1 MAKQNKNRELETPA
15 ALSSEEAGALMTE
28 ARKSANGFKG
38 KNRTS
43 AVISPEGVRLG
54 TKLKVSVRRHDFT
67 NPSIIS
73 EREVDRLIRLH
84 QEMISALE
92 AEASLFLRSEVAM
105 KFSEMK
111 IVDFRMVLRDL
122 EDPTHLALFRA
133 DPLPGIGFLEISPR
147 LALSAVNQVMG
158 GEGQVPKAA
167 RHLTKIETD
176 LIEEFVV
183 LLLQAWLNQWQYETA
198 LVPSVVEHEVSP
210 SNIQICE
217 SNTPMMR
224 YVLDVKLRACEGR
237 IQVVVPIF
245 MVESMIRSLQG
256 QSLKKVESTA
266 KIRRPSWQ
274 QGYSDVPVP
283 ADVKVN
289 VCSMKVGEFTR
300 LKIGDVIPLQKDC
313 MDNAILRL
321 AGKAFFAGQYGVD
334 GEKMALCIQSK
345 IQS

>member
-198 LVPSVVEHEVSP
+198 LVPSVV
-210 SNIQICE
+210 
-217 SNTPMMR
+217 
-224 YVLDVKLRACEGR
+224 
-237 IQVVVPIF
+237 
-245 MVESMIRSLQG
+245 
-256 QSLKKVESTA
+256 
-266 KIRRPSWQ
+266 
-274 QGYSDVPVP
+274 
-283 ADVKVN
+283 
-289 VCSMKVGEFTR
+289 
-300 LKIGDVIPLQKDC
+300 
-313 MDNAILRL
+313 
-321 AGKAFFAGQYGVD
+321 
-334 GEKMALCIQSK
+334 
-345 IQS
+345 